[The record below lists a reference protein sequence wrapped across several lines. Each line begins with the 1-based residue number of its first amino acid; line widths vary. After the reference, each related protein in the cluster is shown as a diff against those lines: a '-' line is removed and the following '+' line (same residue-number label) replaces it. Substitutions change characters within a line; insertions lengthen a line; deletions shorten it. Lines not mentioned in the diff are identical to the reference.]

1 MDNQKYLVII
11 TLIEGQNFTVPSGAP
26 DKIEAT
32 VFAEARFGNESVLR
46 SDPIKLTNSN
56 PEFITELAWQLDR
69 KSLHQLRVER
79 KAIKLQVFM
88 QTKERKKPTR
98 LSDTS
103 SNATDDKSDE
113 THKVELIGYTILDL
127 RSAQQIEHPNQF
139 RWCPLLNPKFRKSSY
154 NRPEIQL
161 AITLNRL
168 DEETNRD
175 DSNQFS
181 SICSLPDDGQA
192 NESLEFVSTQNES
205 REHNHNS
212 SSNGTS
218 KLYTTCLDV
227 TMNSDSL
234 EKDEIID
241 NDIIIRSRGG
251 IIYVYDANS
260 QKSSL
265 EDCNEKYRLIIRIP
279 FSTGLDALVGDGQ
292 QEGSH
297 YFSINL
303 FGTTFK
309 TLGLD
314 DAKEM
319 VINIMTTHPAA
330 LATYFELN
338 SNLDI
343 RLHRATGDMLGL
355 STIQLNQLCSLDLKC
370 RSIEGIFAL
379 QSLNDDGNYPPTA
392 INPSIGVSVVLEKVD
407 SFVSE
412 VPHPIETQEPEC
424 PANKQ
429 SCDTQGDRMVNS
441 INDTHQITLDESTP
455 HNINHEIFLEDHDPG
470 EDDHHYCFTID
481 LKKFSYTPSQRLIP
495 MLRELVI
502 SYSYYWFGYVD
513 KITTDASIPI
523 NATSSIIVSGFCEFN
538 FASTSGPLL
547 TALSEIP
554 LNLEI
559 LAVDETRLKDLDNE
573 SHERVVATCSINLAE
588 ILGLHVDNIN
598 QIGIEGISR
607 TSSVPIFALDGQA
620 IGELQIY
627 LCLKDL
633 GKPAKNFSHKAS
645 FENLCDNY
653 LGAKGNS
660 ITNNDFNQTSEIC
673 RLDNLMAE
681 TKKNLES
688 WTEDNFNKLADE
700 LRRRETE
707 RFKRISQR
715 IEAKEAKRDLEFKKK
730 LDDLNNLEKKFL
742 HSLANVDCLEKMLTE
757 SIEHLKS
764 KNSNLDDRLNM
775 LELKISKAACN
786 GHATNSTAP
795 ATATTS
801 TTTTTNNRLA
811 DDHVILSRNEIK
823 TIPYWARNVQI
834 SPRRASSSG
843 CNLPVR
849 SSSLVRTQESTV
861 APKQMVVRR
870 TTGPV
875 PTANVRNV
883 VNSRVRSN
891 SAKISLSRDTLE
903 KLSGSRKER
912 TQPR

>member
-11 TLIEGQNFTVPSGAP
+11 TLIDGQNFTVPSGAP

-46 SDPIKLTNSN
+46 SAPIKLVNSN
-56 PEFITELAWQLDR
+56 PEFITELAWQLDK

-88 QTKERKKPTR
+88 QTKERKKATR

-103 SNATDDKSDE
+103 SNSANDNKSDE
-113 THKVELIGYTILDL
+113 TNNIELIGYTILDL
-127 RSAQQIEHPNQF
+127 RSAQEIEQPNHF
-139 RWCPLLNPKFRKSSY
+139 KWCPLLNPKFRKSSY

-181 SICSLPDDGQA
+181 SICSLPDGEQA
-192 NESLEFVSTQNES
+192 NESLEFVSTQSES
-205 REHNHNS
+205 REHNYNNS
-212 SSNGTS
+212 TNGTS

-227 TMNSDSL
+227 TMNSESL
-234 EKDEIID
+234 GRDQIID
-241 NDIIIRSRGG
+241 NDIIVRSLGG
-251 IIYVYDANS
+251 IVYVYDANS

-279 FSTGLDALVGDGQ
+279 FSTGLDALVGEDQ
-292 QEGSH
+292 QGANH

-303 FGTTFK
+303 FGSTFK
-309 TLGLD
+309 TPNLD
-314 DAKEM
+314 KAKEM
-319 VINIMTTHPAA
+319 IINIMTTHPAA

-338 SNLDI
+338 SDLDL
-343 RLHRATGDMLGL
+343 RFHRASGEMLGL
-355 STIQLNQLCSLDLKC
+355 STIQLNQLCTLDLKC

-379 QSLNDDGNYPPTA
+379 QSLNDDEHYPSPPV
-392 INPSIGVSVVLEKVD
+392 NPSIGVSVVLEKVD
-407 SFVSE
+407 SFKTE
-412 VPHPIETQEPEC
+412 LQPKAAEEPM
-424 PANKQ
+424 
-429 SCDTQGDRMVNS
+429 TS
-441 INDTHQITLDESTP
+441 INERSRDTLDDRLINSVDNTHQVTLDESSQ
-455 HNINHEIFLEDHDPG
+455 HNVDHEIYMEDHNPG
-470 EDDHHYCFTID
+470 EDDHHYRFTID

-502 SYSYYWFGYVD
+502 SYSYQWFGYVD
-513 KITTDASIPI
+513 KITTETSIPI
-523 NATSSIIVSGFCEFN
+523 NATSSIIVAGFCEFN
-538 FASTSGPLL
+538 FAHTSGPLL

-554 LNLEI
+554 LNLDI
-559 LAVDETRLKDLDNE
+559 LAVDETRLKELDNK
-573 SHERVVATCSINLAE
+573 SHGRVVATCSVNLAE
-588 ILGLHVDNIN
+588 ILGLHADNIN
-598 QIGIEGISR
+598 QIGINGIST
-607 TSSVPIFALDGQA
+607 TSSVPIFAISDGQA

-627 LCLKDL
+627 LSLRDL
-633 GKPAKNFSHKAS
+633 GKPAKNLSHGAS
-645 FENLCDNY
+645 FENLCENY
-653 LGAKGNS
+653 SRARGNS
-660 ITNNDFNQTSEIC
+660 IGNTDYLNPTTEIC
-673 RLDNLMAE
+673 RLDNLISE
-681 TKKNLES
+681 TKKSLES

-757 SIEHLKS
+757 SIEHLKN
-764 KNSNLDDRLNM
+764 KNANLDDRLNM
-775 LELKISKAACN
+775 LEQKISQTACN
-786 GHATNSTAP
+786 GHATNHLVPISKP
-795 ATATTS
+795 
-801 TTTTTNNRLA
+801 RE
-811 DDHVILSRNEIK
+811 DHVPASRNEIK

-834 SPRRASSSG
+834 SPRRANPGG

-849 SSSLVRTQESTV
+849 SSSLVRAPESTTV
-861 APKQMVVRR
+861 APKQVVVRR
-870 TTGPV
+870 ATGPV
-875 PTANVRNV
+875 PTTNLRS

-903 KLSGSRKER
+903 KLSGSRKASAQLR
-912 TQPR
+912 